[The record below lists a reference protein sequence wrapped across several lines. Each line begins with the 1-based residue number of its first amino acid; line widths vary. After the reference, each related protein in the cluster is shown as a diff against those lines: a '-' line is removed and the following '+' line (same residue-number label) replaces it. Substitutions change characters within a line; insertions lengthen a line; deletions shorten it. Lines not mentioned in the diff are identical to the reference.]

1 MMGRAKASPRAFRVM
16 IGTDGSPS
24 AKAAL
29 MTAAVFPWPEGTH
42 VRGVIASPPEW
53 LGGRPQYVRI
63 ALDRHFERLAAGAGR
78 RLRRFWP
85 DATMVK
91 VNESAAAGIL
101 HEAERFRADTIV
113 VGWRGHGRFQ
123 RLLLGSVSRRVVER
137 ATCPVLVVRR
147 RARQVRRFVL
157 GVDGSPN
164 AGRAVDFVA
173 RLGRRR
179 RPGAITVVRVVEPVV
194 VPTSGLLPTS
204 VRGMLGQSATMMTK
218 DLMRRA
224 ARETD
229 AAAAT
234 LRRAGWTVRTE
245 LRRGTPLA
253 ELLDAAER
261 SRCDVLVVGARGGR
275 SGVERALLGSV
286 AAGALDRSRVP
297 VMIVR

>member
-24 AKAAL
+24 AQAAL
-29 MTAAVFPWPEGTH
+29 MTAAVFPWPEGAR

-63 ALDRHFERLAAGAGR
+63 ALDRHFERIAAAADR

-91 VNESAAAGIL
+91 VNASAAAGIL
-101 HEAERFRADTIV
+101 REAERFGADTIV
-113 VGWRGHGRFQ
+113 VGWRGHGTFQ

-147 RARQVRRFVL
+147 RARRVVHVAI
-157 GVDGSPN
+157 GIDGSPH
-164 AGRAVDFVA
+164 ARRAVEFVA

-179 RPGAITVVRVVEPVV
+179 GGAVTVVHVVEPVV
-194 VPTSGLLPTS
+194 VPTSGLLPAA
-204 VRGMLGQSATMMTK
+204 VRGVLGHSAAMMTK

-224 ARETD
+224 RRDID

-234 LRRAGWTVRTE
+234 LTRAGWRVRNEVRT
-245 LRRGTPLA
+245 GSPLT
-253 ELLDAAER
+253 ELLDVVDR

-275 SGVERALLGSV
+275 GRVERALLGSV
-286 AAGALDRSRVP
+286 AAAALDRSRVP